1 MTMLARGSSENCGIG
16 ESLSLSWSNTYITIQ
31 IDDLIEL
38 DILRLGNDWI
48 ATQADENE
56 RKQNLLERH
65 YD

>member
-1 MTMLARGSSENCGIG
+1 MTMLARKSLDNCRIG

-31 IDDLIEL
+31 IDNLIKL
-38 DILRLGNDWI
+38 NILRLGNDWI
-48 ATQADENE
+48 ATQANEKE